1 VIVDTSAL
9 LAVVLNEGDG
19 PLLAAAIVDAPEAGI
34 SVANFLEATI
44 VLERR
49 GDAEARARLDPV
61 TADLGLAF
69 HPVTVSQMR
78 LAREAYR
85 RFGKGRHPAALNFG
99 DCFAYAL
106 AAERGEPLLFKGDD
120 FEKTDIARVI

>member
-1 VIVDTSAL
+1 MIVDTSAL
-9 LAVVLNEGDG
+9 LAVVLNDGDG
-19 PLLAAAIVDAPEAGI
+19 PSLAAAMVDAPEAGI

-49 GDAEARARLDPV
+49 GDAEARARLDPI
-61 TADLGLAF
+61 TAELGLTF
-69 HPVTVSQMR
+69 HPVTVAQMR

-85 RFGKGRHPAALNFG
+85 RFGKGRHPASLNFG

-106 AAERGEPLLFKGDD
+106 AAERGEPLLFKGEG
-120 FEKTDIARVI
+120 FARTDVVRAV